1 MSAKNH
7 IILRVEGMTCDG
19 CARHVTEAL
28 KKVPGVDQAQVASW
42 KSGQA
47 VVVAAPEVDEANLI
61 DAVKQS
67 GYRAVLRE
75 KSSLEGERRVPP
87 AGGAEYDLMTI
98 GGGSAAFAAAIKAA
112 ELGAK
117 VAIIEKATIGGTC
130 VNIGCVPSKTL
141 IKAAELCLPDL

>member
-1 MSAKNH
+1 MSPKNH

-61 DAVKQS
+61 AAVKQS
-67 GYRAVLRE
+67 GYRAVQCC
-75 KSSLEGERRVPP
+75 GRRVLLKAN
-87 AGGAEYDLMTI
+87 AGFPQPEVRNT
-98 GGGSAAFAAAIKAA
+98 
-112 ELGAK
+112 
-117 VAIIEKATIGGTC
+117 T
-130 VNIGCVPSKTL
+130 
-141 IKAAELCLPDL
+141 

>member
-75 KSSLEGERRVPP
+75 KSSLEGERRVAP
-87 AGGAEYDLMTI
+87 AGGAEDDLMSI
-98 GGGSAAFAAAIKAA
+98 GGGAAGFSAA
-112 ELGAK
+112 
-117 VAIIEKATIGGTC
+117 
-130 VNIGCVPSKTL
+130 
-141 IKAAELCLPDL
+141 D